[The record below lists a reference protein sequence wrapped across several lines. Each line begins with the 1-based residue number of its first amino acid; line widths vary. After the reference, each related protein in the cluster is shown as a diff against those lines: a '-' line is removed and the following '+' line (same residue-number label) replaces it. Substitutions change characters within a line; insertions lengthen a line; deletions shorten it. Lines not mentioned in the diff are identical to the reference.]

1 LKVAKRSNEPVFW
14 SLFGAGGVVVAFILP
29 VTIFVTGLAVPLGLF
44 PPEAM
49 AYDRILSF
57 AANWSGKVFIL
68 AVISLTLWHA
78 MHRIFLALHD
88 LGINRARIFFRWL
101 CYGIA
106 LFGTLTSLFLLF
118 SI

>member
-1 LKVAKRSNEPVFW
+1 MMAKRSNEPVFW
-14 SLFGAGGVVVAFILP
+14 SLFGAGGVVVAFVLP
-29 VTIFVTGLAVPLGLF
+29 VTILITGLAVPLGLF
-44 PPEAM
+44 PPEVM

-78 MHRIFLALHD
+78 MHRIFLAHHD
-88 LGINRARIFFRWL
+88 LGIDRGRTFFRWL

-106 LFGTLTSLFLLF
+106 LIGTLTPLFLLF
-118 SI
+118 RI

>member
-1 LKVAKRSNEPVFW
+1 MKPERSNEPVFW
-14 SLFGAGGVVVAFILP
+14 SLFGAGGVIVAFVLP
-29 VTIFVTGLAVPLGLF
+29 VIIFITGLAVPLGLL
-44 PPEAM
+44 PPEVM

-57 AANWSGKVFIL
+57 ATHWIGKLFIL

-78 MHRIFLALHD
+78 VHRIFLALHD
-88 LGINRARIFFRWL
+88 LGIKRGRTFFRWL

-106 LFGTLTSLFLLF
+106 FLGTLITLGLLM